1 MTPELTPAQLKSLS
15 TASQHLAAFG
25 LKEPV
30 KRLQTITAALVGVCQ
45 LGASTPERADL
56 IRSAVGPEQDVRV
69 RVKCLNWIARNVKH
83 LAKSNP
89 MLAAEIYRTAL
100 AHPVESNEPVPLVDS
115 PIMPMTSTLRQDYQ
129 SALRHLGEEFG
140 HLLGCSA
147 EHALPLLCEV
157 LTNWGTDRCPP
168 RGAVPRTTFTLLG
181 HATEFRADGSSI
193 WDSNDVYDHEC
204 PLMMLTAFEAQVGE
218 LANNVKSTSAL
229 LDLVAGVARCNPPA
243 VIWRRLLRLAVS
255 HPTTLGVALVPLLAS
270 TQILATPDTNDPAR
284 KCLAAVFPLLG
295 PQERR
300 SIEDAILG
308 LPSLDVL
315 RDDKKRFRKRDR
327 LLACLPSEYLVTEG
341 AKTLRSE
348 VKPDEHDD
356 EDHSSIRVSPM
367 SAEDIERHFAERRGA
382 QFDDPTNVA
391 LRTILT
397 PLDALNSQLRN
408 AVPSNEEAGA
418 MVAEMVRVRE
428 ALAQERGAHQEYVDQ
443 ALGALA
449 SASAII
455 LRNESTIGIAGWREL
470 VIGSLLEA
478 SRSEVPRHRED
489 SNSSFDK
496 NISWGG
502 GLPRIE
508 AAQGLMRLARYPEGA
523 TPQVLGAI
531 DRLSRDP
538 VSSIRFFVAE
548 QLRALYKTANDQMW
562 EMAERLAADSS
573 YAVADAVV
581 RNFLHPL
588 LRLHKAR
595 VLGIVTGVFERFP
608 FADVQRNPKEA
619 CLDLYLGG
627 YLHLNEDSAREFLF
641 ALCKDIAA
649 RLAECRAIVHGI
661 RNSLVANKQ
670 ANKSGDDESEDRQ
683 RAWTLLNAILR
694 EAIREWQ
701 ALNSEYGNTPSSQIP
716 RTATEKWE
724 SLALLLD
731 SAATEL
737 YFASGAYD
745 EKQHVKGVAGD
756 DAPSEVAKDL
766 FWKESRESLEILEPV
781 VLAPAVHHLV
791 ELLYA
796 FIDKDPATVFRRIGN
811 VVCAAEAGGY
821 PSDSLA
827 ADLIVKIVNR
837 YLAEYRHVLRNDEE
851 CRNLMIRVLDIFV
864 SWPQARRLVYRL
876 EEIYR

>member
-1 MTPELTPAQLKSLS
+1 MRPELTPAQMKSLS
-15 TASQHLAAFG
+15 TASQRLAAFG

-30 KRLQTITAALVGVCQ
+30 SRLQTIAAALVGICH
-45 LGASTPERADL
+45 LGASTSEEADL
-56 IRSAVGPEQDVRV
+56 IRSAVGPEQDLRV
-69 RVKCLNWIARNVKH
+69 RVKCLNRIACNVKY

-100 AHPVESNEPVPLVDS
+100 AHPVESNESVPLLDS
-115 PIMPMTSTLRQDYQ
+115 PIMPLTSTLRQDYQ
-129 SALRHLGEEFG
+129 SALLHLGEEFE
-140 HLLGCSA
+140 HLLGNSA
-147 EHALPLLCEV
+147 DHALPLLCEV
-157 LTNWGTDRCPP
+157 LTNWGCDKCAP
-168 RGAVPRTTFTLLG
+168 RGAVPTTTFMLLG
-181 HATEFRADGSSI
+181 HATEFHADGSSI
-193 WDSNDVYDHEC
+193 WDSNDVYEHEC
-204 PLMMLTAFEAQVGE
+204 PLMMLAAFEAQVGE
-218 LANNVKSTSAL
+218 LAKDGKSTSPL
-229 LDLVAGVARCNPPA
+229 LDLIARVARCNPPA
-243 VIWRRLLRLAVS
+243 VVWRRLLRLAAL
-255 HPTTLGVALVPLLAS
+255 HPTTLGFALVPLLVS
-270 TQILATPDTNDPAR
+270 SQVLATPDTIDPAK

-300 SIEDAILG
+300 PIEDAIVD
-308 LPSLDVL
+308 LPSLDIL
-315 RDDKKRFRKRDR
+315 RDDKRRISKRDR
-327 LLACLPSEYLVTEG
+327 LLACLPSEYLVTKG
-341 AKTLRSE
+341 AKTLRSA
-348 VKPDEHDD
+348 VKSEEHDD

-367 SAEDIERHFAERRGA
+367 SAEDFERHFAEHRGV
-382 QFDDPTNVA
+382 QFDDPANVA
-391 LRTILT
+391 IRNKLA
-397 PLDALNSQLRN
+397 PLGALNSQMRN
-408 AVPSNEEAGA
+408 AVPSNEEAGS
-418 MVAEMVRVRE
+418 MIAEMVRVRE
-428 ALAQERGAHQEYVDQ
+428 SLAQESGAHREFVDQ

-455 LRNESTIGIAGWREL
+455 LRNESTIGAASSREL
-470 VIGSLLEA
+470 VIELLLEA
-478 SRSEVPRHRED
+478 GRSEVPRHRED

-496 NISWGG
+496 SISWGG

-523 TPQVLGAI
+523 TSQILGAI

-581 RNFLHPL
+581 RRFLQPL
-588 LRLHKAR
+588 LRLHKER
-595 VLGIVTGVFERFP
+595 VLGIVAGVFERFP
-608 FADVQRNPKEA
+608 FADVQRNPREA

-627 YLHLNEDSAREFLF
+627 YIHLNDEIARDFLF
-641 ALCKDIAA
+641 SLCKDIAA
-649 RLAECRAIVHGI
+649 RLPECRAIVHGI
-661 RNSLVANKQ
+661 RDSLVASKQ
-670 ANKSGDDESEDRQ
+670 ANTSEDDQSKVRQ

-701 ALNSEYGNTPSSQIP
+701 AWNSEYGNTPSSQIP
-716 RTATEKWE
+716 RDATAKWE

-745 EKQHVKGVAGD
+745 EKRQVKGAAVD
-756 DAPSEVAKDL
+756 DVPSDVAKDL
-766 FWKESRESLEILEPV
+766 FWNESRESLEILEPV

-791 ELLYA
+791 ELLYS
-796 FIDKDPATVFRRIGN
+796 FIDRDPATVFRRIGN
-811 VVCAAEAGGY
+811 VVCAAEVGGY
-821 PSDSLA
+821 PHDSLA

-837 YLAEYRHVLRNDEE
+837 YLAEYRHVLRSDEE
-851 CRNLMIRVLDIFV
+851 CRRLMIRVLDIFV

>member
-1 MTPELTPAQLKSLS
+1 MTRELTPAQLKSLS

-30 KRLQTITAALVGVCQ
+30 SRLQTITAALVGICQ
-45 LGASTPERADL
+45 LGARTPEQADL
-56 IRSAVGPEQDVRV
+56 IRSAVCPEQDIRV
-69 RVKCLNWIARNVKH
+69 RVKCLNWIARNVKY

-89 MLAAEIYRTAL
+89 MLTAEIYRTAL
-100 AHPVESNEPVPLVDS
+100 AHPVESNESVPLVDS

-129 SALRHLGEEFG
+129 SALRQLGEEFG

-147 EHALPLLCEV
+147 EHALQLLCEA
-157 LTNWGTDRCPP
+157 LTNWGSDKCPP
-168 RGAVPRTTFTLLG
+168 RGAVPTTTFMLLG

-204 PLMMLTAFEAQVGE
+204 PLMMLAAFEAQVGE
-218 LANNVKSTSAL
+218 LAKDANSTSGL
-229 LDLVAGVARCNPPA
+229 LELISRVARCNPPA
-243 VIWRRLLRLAVS
+243 VVWRRLLRLAAS

-270 TQILATPDTNDPAR
+270 SQVLATPDTIDPAR
-284 KCLAAVFPLLG
+284 KCLAAVFPMLG
-295 PQERR
+295 PPERR
-300 SIEDAILG
+300 SIENAIID
-308 LPSLDVL
+308 LPSLNVL
-315 RDDKKRFRKRDR
+315 REDKRRIRRRDR
-327 LLACLPSEYLVTEG
+327 LLACLPSDYLVTEG
-341 AKTLRSE
+341 AKNLKSE
-348 VKPDEHDD
+348 VKSEEPDD
-356 EDHSSIRVSPM
+356 EDYSSIRVSPM
-367 SAEDIERHFAERRGA
+367 SAEDIERHFAEHRGVHS
-382 QFDDPTNVA
+382 DDPANVA
-391 LRTILT
+391 LRTILA

-408 AVPSNEEAGA
+408 SVPSNKEAGA
-418 MVAEMVRVRE
+418 MVSEMVRVRQ
-428 ALAQERGAHQEYVDQ
+428 AIYQEHGVQPGYVDE

-449 SASAII
+449 IASEII
-455 LRNESTIGIAGWREL
+455 LRNESTIGIEGSREL
-470 VIGSLLEA
+470 AIESLLDA
-478 SRSEVPRHRED
+478 SRSEVPRLRED
-489 SNSSFDK
+489 SNSRFDK
-496 NISWGG
+496 CISWGG

-508 AAQGLMRLARYPEGA
+508 AAQGLMRLVRYPEGA
-523 TPQVLGAI
+523 TPQVLDMI

-573 YAVADAVV
+573 YTVADAVV
-581 RNFLHPL
+581 RCFLHPL

-595 VLGIVTGVFERFP
+595 VLGIVAGVFERFP
-608 FADVQRNPKEA
+608 FADVQRNPREA

-627 YLHLNEDSAREFLF
+627 YLDLNDDSAREFLF

-649 RLAECRAIVHGI
+649 RLSECRAIVHGI
-661 RNSLVANKQ
+661 RDSLVASKQ
-670 ANKSGDDESEDRQ
+670 ANKSVEDESDVRQ

-701 ALNSEYGNTPSSQIP
+701 ALNSEYANTPSNQVP

-724 SLALLLD
+724 SLALLLN

-745 EKQHVKGVAGD
+745 EKMHVKGETGAET
-756 DAPSEVAKDL
+756 PSEVAKDL

-796 FIDKDPATVFRRIGN
+796 FIDKDPVTVFRRIGN

-821 PSDSLA
+821 PNDSLA
-827 ADLIVKIVNR
+827 ADLIVKIVKQ
-837 YLAEYRHVLRNDEE
+837 YLAEYRYVLRNDEE